1 MSACTWFLA
10 AVGLS
15 LGAWLCAHVGMLGLL
30 LWCWRLS
37 SSTGRDFMHIHAHGP
52 GPVCGKKRT
61 TPSSP
66 RPSIRGKEIARWG
79 CPECPFTTRH
89 PSACT
94 GGVMEPAPEPLVAAT
109 ATETETERDAD
120 REWEFLV

>member
-1 MSACTWFLA
+1 MSACTWFLV

-15 LGAWLCAHVGMLGLL
+15 LGAWMCAHVGMLGLL

-37 SSTGRDFMHIHAHGP
+37 QSSSTKRDFMHIHAHGP
-52 GPVCGKKRT
+52 GPVCAKKRT
-61 TPSSP
+61 TPSP

-94 GGVMEPAPEPLVAAT
+94 EGDLEPAPEPLVAT
-109 ATETETERDAD
+109 STSTETERDAD